1 MARKRMVGFTDRE
14 VEILAILW
22 EHGDASVEDIRQ
34 RLSGEPTA
42 STVRTLLNVMTDR
55 EYIGDNGKEYGR
67 TYHAKVSKA
76 EGQRSVL
83 RNMIDTVFAGSA
95 EALMLRLLE
104 AENLDWD
111 RVKKLR
117 KRLKELDK

>member
-14 VEILAILW
+14 VEILAVLW
-22 EHGDASVEDIRQ
+22 EHGEATVEDIRQ
-34 RLSGEPTA
+34 QLSGEPTV
-42 STVRTLLNVMTDR
+42 STVRTLLNVMVDR

-83 RNMIDTVFAGSA
+83 RNMIDTVFAGSP
-95 EALMLRLLE
+95 EALVLRLLE
-104 AENLDWD
+104 TEKLDWD

-117 KRLKELDK
+117 KRLKDMDR